1 MLPRDQITKQTSL
14 LGAPGLAPGLSAPT
28 GYPSQIPP
36 NFNFNAPVIH
46 FGQSLS
52 GATII
57 STPDPSTIQPAP
69 VVRPTYIKEPEGPR
83 LAPSA
88 EDQLHT
94 VFVGNIP
101 DDISDE
107 WLDRIARVCLILQR
121 FPDSVVAWSIKGMA
135 QSC

>member
-1 MLPRDQITKQTSL
+1 MLIFQFS

-52 GATII
+52 GATTI
-57 STPDPSTIQPAP
+57 STPAPSAVQPALAAT
-69 VVRPTYIKEPEGPR
+69 PTYIKESEGPR

-101 DDISDE
+101 DDLSDD
-107 WLDRIARVCLILQR
+107 WLERIARVYPSSQNLTKI
-121 FPDSVVAWSIKGMA
+121 DSLLAN
-135 QSC
+135 